1 MSNARIIRPQ
11 EVPPVDRGPGIK
23 THPMVGPNIGA
34 TSITNGMTH
43 FEPGKGIPMHTHNVD
58 ESVTIMEGEGTF
70 ESEGQTQV
78 LKPFETTFVPT
89 GVPHRFVNNG
99 QSGLTILWCYP
110 SSKVSRTFIES
121 GETVE
126 HLSERDRVT

>member
-1 MSNARIIRPQ
+1 MSTARIIRPQ

-23 THPMVGPNIGA
+23 THPMVGPGIGA
-34 TSITNGMTH
+34 TSITNGMTQ
-43 FEPGKGIPMHTHNVD
+43 FEPGRGIPMHAHNVD
-58 ESVTIMEGEGTF
+58 ESVIVIEGEGTF

-78 LKPFETTFVPT
+78 LKPFEATFVPM

-99 QSGLTILWCYP
+99 QSQLTILWCYP
-110 SSKVSRTFIES
+110 SAHVSRTFTES

-126 HLSERDRVT
+126 YLSERDRVT